1 LAGVPVSDSDVL
13 VLFDFNGV
21 IADDEAVHQEML
33 QRILTEEGITV
44 TDAEYHEIYL
54 GFDDKGCFTE
64 AYTRN
69 GREITDDQLAD
80 LIHRKSAI
88 YDAYIAEHLVLFPG
102 AAECVHALADV
113 YPLGIVSGAL
123 AGEIEAICDKAD
135 LSDDFVMVVS
145 AEDTEACKPHP
156 EGYLK
161 AVALFNLYLAEQGR
175 RMEPGQCVV
184 IEDSIAGVQ
193 SAKAAGM
200 KCVAITHS
208 YQADELAEAD
218 RIIDKM
224 ADFTPQLVQELMGA

>member
-1 LAGVPVSDSDVL
+1 VTHHDVL

-44 TDAEYHEIYL
+44 TDADYHEIYL
-54 GFDDKGCFTE
+54 GFDDRGCFTE
-64 AYTRN
+64 AFTRN
-69 GREITDDQLAD
+69 GRELDDDKLANLIT
-80 LIHRKSAI
+80 RKSAI

-102 AAECVHALADV
+102 AFECVDALADV

-123 AGEIEAICDKAD
+123 VGEIDAICEKAG
-135 LSDDFVMVVS
+135 LDDCFALTVA

-161 AVALFNLYLAEQGR
+161 ALALFNLYLAEQGT
-175 RMEPGQCVV
+175 RMGPERCVV
-184 IEDSIAGVQ
+184 IEDSIAGVA

-200 KCVAITHS
+200 KCVAVTHS
-208 YQADELAEAD
+208 YKAEELGEAD
-218 RIIDKM
+218 CIIDKM
-224 ADFTPQLVQELMGA
+224 TDFTPELIERLLGE